1 MAESSDILLNPDV
14 LDGNQ
19 SDAVPRALKA
29 GVMAQWGLPVFD
41 PEIEEQIETA
51 EQEETQELKEI
62 RSQVFENHV
71 DGTAQTVGQIRSQLF
86 QTEPSLTKTEIPD
99 RTTDSGDYFLV
110 IEFMV
115 MGFLILL
122 LFYQRYRQKKR
133 KEVQDDINDYG
144 K

>member
-19 SDAVPRALKA
+19 SDAVPITDLY
-29 GVMAQWGLPVFD
+29 GLPVFD

-99 RTTDSGDYFLV
+99 TTPDSGDYFRV

-115 MGFLILL
+115 VGFLILL

>member
-19 SDAVPRALKA
+19 SEAVPITDLY
-29 GVMAQWGLPVFD
+29 GLPVFD

-71 DGTAQTVGQIRSQLF
+71 DGTAQTVGRIRSQLF

-99 RTTDSGDYFLV
+99 RTADSGDYFLV

-115 MGFLILL
+115 VGFLILL
-122 LFYQRYRQKKR
+122 LFY
-133 KEVQDDINDYG
+133 G

>member
-19 SDAVPRALKA
+19 SEAVPITDLY
-29 GVMAQWGLPVFD
+29 GLPVFD

-71 DGTAQTVGQIRSQLF
+71 DGTAQTVGRIRSQLF
-86 QTEPSLTKTEIPD
+86 QTELSLTKTEILD
-99 RTTDSGDYFLV
+99 RTADSGNYFLV

-115 MGFLILL
+115 VGFLILL

>member
-19 SDAVPRALKA
+19 SEAVPITDLY
-29 GVMAQWGLPVFD
+29 GLPVFD

-71 DGTAQTVGQIRSQLF
+71 DGTAQTVGRIRSQLF

-115 MGFLILL
+115 VGFLILL

>member
-19 SDAVPRALKA
+19 SEAVPITDLY
-29 GVMAQWGLPVFD
+29 GLPVFD

-86 QTEPSLTKTEIPD
+86 QTEPSLTKTEILD
-99 RTTDSGDYFLV
+99 RTADSGDYFLV

-115 MGFLILL
+115 VGFLILL

>member
-19 SDAVPRALKA
+19 SEAVPITDLY
-29 GVMAQWGLPVFD
+29 GLPVFD
-41 PEIEEQIETA
+41 PQIETA

-99 RTTDSGDYFLV
+99 RTADSGDYFLV

-115 MGFLILL
+115 VGFLILL

>member
-19 SDAVPRALKA
+19 SEAVPITDLY
-29 GVMAQWGLPVFD
+29 GLPVFD

-71 DGTAQTVGQIRSQLF
+71 TGQR
-86 QTEPSLTKTEIPD
+86 
-99 RTTDSGDYFLV
+99 R
-110 IEFMV
+110 
-115 MGFLILL
+115 
-122 LFYQRYRQKKR
+122 R
-133 KEVQDDINDYG
+133 
-144 K
+144 